1 MASSP
6 RPASKPFDT
15 IVIGAGHNGLVAAC
29 YLAKAGLDVL
39 VVEGAPHIGGMSTHA
54 PVVDEAPDH
63 IFNPCALDLVFMRMS
78 TVIKDLELAKYGF
91 AEAEAEPGYAYLDP
105 EGASIAIW
113 RDPGRTAEEM
123 AHFSKADARQFLRL
137 ARVFK
142 AAMIA
147 GAPVLAVNPMRPRF
161 GPTMRAAGA
170 AATQARYLPE
180 LLNILRQPAY
190 TFIREHFSHP
200 MVQSTMDMLTS
211 IAGPII
217 KPGSTLGLMYLGF
230 NQVYGA
236 SRPIGGMGT
245 VPHALEKCLRA
256 SGGSVRTSAHVRSLL
271 TQGSKVVGVQLDN
284 GEELLASTVIST
296 ADPRQTLGALLPDG
310 QLSARSQKRVAGIP
324 SSNDGSIFMKV
335 DIACNGRVEL
345 ARHHAWRGDG
355 VDLRIP
361 FSRAGATMEVAK
373 AAQAQSARNIV
384 PDTVPFAAC
393 VPTAVD
399 PTQAPEGQDTVYI
412 YAWGLPKDP
421 PETWSTLKTTLAD
434 RMVKELGTY
443 YTNLDGIEIGR
454 FVESWEDLRERT
466 YATDGNLYHVDMAP
480 TRQGPFRP
488 AFGLGGYRTPVEGLF
503 ISGAGTHPGPGV
515 SGIPGQLAA
524 REVIKSLR

>member
-1 MASSP
+1 MTTSP
-6 RPASKPFDT
+6 RPASKPLDT
-15 IVIGAGHNGLVAAC
+15 IVIGAGHNGLVAGC

-39 VVEGAPHIGGMSTHA
+39 VVEGAPHVGGMSTTA
-54 PVVDEAPDH
+54 AVVEEAPDH
-63 IFNPCALDLVFMRMS
+63 LFNLCAVDLVFMRMS
-78 TVIKDLELAKYGF
+78 TVIQDLELAKYGF
-91 AEAEAEPGYAYLDP
+91 SEAEAEPGYAYLDP

-113 RDPGRTAEEM
+113 RDPARTAEEI
-123 AHFSKADARQFLRL
+123 AHFSKADAREFLRL

-147 GAPVLAVNPMRPRF
+147 GAPVLAVNPMRPKF
-161 GPTMRAAGA
+161 GATARAAGA

-180 LLNILRQPAY
+180 LANVLRQPGY
-190 TFIREHFSHP
+190 SFIREHFSHP
-200 MVQSTMDMLTS
+200 MVQSALDMLTS
-211 IAGPII
+211 IAGTST

-245 VPHALEKCLRA
+245 VPHALKRCLQA

-271 TQGSKVVGVQLDN
+271 TSGSKVVGVQLDN
-284 GEELLASTVIST
+284 GEELLSRTVVST
-296 ADPRQTLGALLPDG
+296 ADPRQTLGALLPG
-310 QLSARSQKRVAGIP
+310 GHLSARTAKRVANIP
-324 SSNDGSIFMKV
+324 TTNPGSVFMKV
-335 DIACNGRVEL
+335 DIACDGRVDL

-361 FSRAGATMEVAK
+361 FSRPGATMEMAK
-373 AAQAQSARNIV
+373 IAQEQSARNIV
-384 PDTVPFAAC
+384 PDALPFGVC

-399 PTQAPEGQDTVYI
+399 PSQAPDGKDTVYV
-412 YAWGLPKDP
+412 YLWALPKDP
-421 PETWSTLKTTLAD
+421 SENWSTLKNTLAD
-434 RMVKELGTY
+434 RVVKELGNY
-443 YTNLDGIEIGR
+443 YTNIDSIEIGR
-454 FVESWEDLRERT
+454 FVESWQDLRERT

-488 AFGLGGYRTPVEGLF
+488 ALGLGGYRTPVDGLF

-524 REVIKSLR
+524 REVIKALR